1 MEDRKNESLHY
12 IFINTNRFSYI
23 LGGFIMN
30 KQKFQSM
37 KTDRIDEI
45 YRKYLSDD
53 KVRNNLMKDILRL
66 NENGCPLAT
75 PFDSPDTMIVCG
87 VLMTYI
93 GINSWLLSMSEQ
105 AGSSSISETLTK
117 RR

>member
-1 MEDRKNESLHY
+1 M
-12 IFINTNRFSYI
+12 NR
-23 LGGFIMN
+23 
-30 KQKFQSM
+30 QKFQNT

-53 KVRNNLMKDILRL
+53 KVRNTLMKDILKL
-66 NENGCPLAT
+66 NEDGCPLSS

-93 GINSWLLSMSEQ
+93 GINSWLLSMSAQ
-105 AGSSSISETLTK
+105 AGSSNVSETMTK